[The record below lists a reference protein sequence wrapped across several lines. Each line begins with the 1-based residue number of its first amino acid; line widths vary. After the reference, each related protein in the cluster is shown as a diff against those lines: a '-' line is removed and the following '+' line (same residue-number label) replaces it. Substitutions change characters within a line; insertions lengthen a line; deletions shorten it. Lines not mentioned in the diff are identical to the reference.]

1 MTAGKNDKQPSR
13 DDIYRRVIGRWE
25 NEGGAATY
33 WEHEA
38 QPESDPTTV
47 VGEIGDAQEVNIR
60 VRLIAIENIIV
71 ALLANAPDDRLE
83 LIKEMA
89 EFISPRPGMTPHRLT
104 IEAARNMLAIVER
117 AEHYRRSAG
126 PSPSSD
132 LEGGDAVS

>member
-13 DDIYRRVIGRWE
+13 DEIYRRLIGRWE
-25 NEGGAATY
+25 NEGGGVTS

-38 QPESDPTTV
+38 QPESERATV
-47 VGEIGDAQEVNIR
+47 VGEIGDAEAVNIR

-71 ALLANAPDDRLE
+71 ALLAHGPDDRLE

-104 IEAARNMLAIVER
+104 TEAARNMLALVER
-117 AEHYRRSAG
+117 AEHYRRNADAS
-126 PSPSSD
+126 SSSD

>member
-13 DDIYRRVIGRWE
+13 DEIYRRVIGRWE
-25 NEGGAATY
+25 NEGGAVTS

-38 QPESDPTTV
+38 QPEFERATV
-47 VGEIGDAQEVNIR
+47 VGEIGDAEAVNIR

-104 IEAARNMLAIVER
+104 TEAARNMLTIVER
-117 AEHYRRSAG
+117 AEHCRRNAD
-126 PSPSSD
+126 PSSSSEFD
-132 LEGGDAVS
+132 GGMP